1 LDANPKLS
9 CKRSRPL
16 DMLSCNFGPGN
27 SQHPVPETAWRVLAR
42 SILLEAA
49 VEALRL
55 EEPTG
60 HPFPIHHNR
69 RPTWLDMMT
78 ATAPVSMRLPCNR
91 ESEGFA
97 GKQGPHRF
105 PVSVPE
111 SWLRG
116 LVLLHQRS
124 SLFTSTFERQCIG
137 FRPRRRICGDG
148 HGSAAAR
155 RGAARLSRMRGVE

>member
-1 LDANPKLS
+1 LDVNPKLGR
-9 CKRSRPL
+9 KRSRPL

-78 ATAPVSMRLPCNR
+78 AAAPVPCDGHASASLKASL
-91 ESEGFA
+91 ETKAASA
-97 GKQGPHRF
+97 

-111 SWLRG
+111 SWPRG

-124 SLFTSTFERQCIG
+124 SLFTEDVERQCIG
-137 FRPRRRICGDG
+137 FRPRPRICGDG

-155 RGAARLSRMRGVE
+155 RGAARLSRMCGVE